1 MPLFDIKDTDDFKR
15 FERYNQSVN
24 VPQYLPTVDKPD
36 LSELANYDKYREL
49 MRDIEK
55 ADIPEDIKE
64 FLKMSATRHIVFNYA
79 RIADYYAH
87 SDKTVQ
93 ELMEKSALVIIDF
106 NDAIANGYVELNKT
120 LTALRE
126 YDEGQNNG

>member
-36 LSELANYDKYREL
+36 ISELANYDKYRGL
-49 MRDIEK
+49 MREIEQ

-64 FLKMSATRHIVFNYA
+64 FLRMSATRHIVFNYA
-79 RIADYYAH
+79 DILFH
-87 SDKTVQ
+87 SDAMRGFSVCHIFVCYRDVT
-93 ELMEKSALVIIDF
+93 KS
-106 NDAIANGYVELNKT
+106 
-120 LTALRE
+120 R
-126 YDEGQNNG
+126 

>member
-1 MPLFDIKDTDDFKR
+1 MPLFDIKNTDDFKR

-64 FLKMSATRHIVFNYA
+64 FLRMSATRHIVFNYA

-87 SDKTVQ
+87 SDKAVQ

>member
-1 MPLFDIKDTDDFKR
+1 MALFDIKDTDDYKKY
-15 FERYNQSVN
+15 ERYNQSVN
-24 VPQYLPTVDKPD
+24 VPQYLPSVDKPD

-49 MRDIEK
+49 MREIES

-64 FLKMSATRHIVFNYA
+64 FLRMSATRHIVFNYA
-79 RIADYYAH
+79 RIADFYAH
-87 SDKTVQ
+87 SDKAVQ

-126 YDEGQNNG
+126 FDEGQNNG

>member
-1 MPLFDIKDTDDFKR
+1 MPLFDIKDTDDFKKY
-15 FERYNQSVN
+15 ERYNQSVN
-24 VPQYLPTVDKPD
+24 VPQYLPSTDKPD
-36 LSELANYDKYREL
+36 LSELVNCDKYNEL
-49 MRDIEK
+49 MREIEK
-55 ADIPEDIKE
+55 ADIPEDIKG
-64 FLKMSATRHIVFNYA
+64 FLRMSATRHIVFNYA

-87 SDKTVQ
+87 ADRTVQ
-93 ELMEKSALVIIDF
+93 GLMERSALVIIDF